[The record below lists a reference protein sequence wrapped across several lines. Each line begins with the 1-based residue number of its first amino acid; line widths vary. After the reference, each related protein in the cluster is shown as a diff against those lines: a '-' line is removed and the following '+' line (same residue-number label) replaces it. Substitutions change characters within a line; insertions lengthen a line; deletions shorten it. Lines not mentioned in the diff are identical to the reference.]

1 MHIPGYSW
9 CGPGTKVKKRLARN
23 DPGVNGLD
31 EACKEHDIAYANES
45 DLTKRHAADEVLARK
60 AMKRFSSKD
69 ASWTEKAASL
79 GVAGVM
85 KAKVKLG
92 MGVRRR
98 RQQQQQQQQ
107 QRAVDGVEKKYLL
120 SNRNRCVKKLQKIK
134 QELAKV
140 LEHLNDSLEILQGNV
155 INSAPSQTK
164 QHTQRRQRKQQQQQ
178 QHRNRKQKTKQPK
191 KTYKTRKIESKKMMM
206 MMMMMSIRKSMMMT

>member
-1 MHIPGYSW
+1 MKYYAAAGEGLLNSAINNLPFEMHIPGYSW

-98 RQQQQQQQQ
+98 QQQQQQKLLM
-107 QRAVDGVEKKYLL
+107 VLKK
-120 SNRNRCVKKLQKIK
+120 
-134 QELAKV
+134 
-140 LEHLNDSLEILQGNV
+140 
-155 INSAPSQTK
+155 
-164 QHTQRRQRKQQQQQ
+164 
-178 QHRNRKQKTKQPK
+178 
-191 KTYKTRKIESKKMMM
+191 
-206 MMMMMSIRKSMMMT
+206 SIFFQIVTDV

>member
-1 MHIPGYSW
+1 
-9 CGPGTKVKKRLARN
+9 
-23 DPGVNGLD
+23 
-31 EACKEHDIAYANES
+31 
-45 DLTKRHAADEVLARK
+45 
-60 AMKRFSSKD
+60 MKRFSSKD

-98 RQQQQQQQQ
+98 QQH
-107 QRAVDGVEKKYLL
+107 
-120 SNRNRCVKKLQKIK
+120 RNRCVKKLQKIK

-155 INSAPSQTK
+155 INSASSQTK
-164 QHTQRRQRKQQQQQ
+164 QHTQRRQRKQQQQ

-191 KTYKTRKIESKKMMM
+191 KTTKTRKIESKKMMM
-206 MMMMMSIRKSMMMT
+206 MMMMMSLRKSMMNDCIMTIH